1 MKLSRRDFVKGVGA
15 GTALAGL
22 GGMARPERAE
32 AKAEAKLT
40 AAPMPRE
47 MESDL
52 LARLQ
57 TDEVTDP
64 LAAHTVQI
72 APNMEPVI
80 PHETRRPRPSRNW
93 QTSRRRPGK
102 SRTS

>member
-22 GGMARPERAE
+22 SGIARPERAE

-47 MESDL
+47 MESVL
-52 LARLQ
+52 LDRLEA
-57 TDEVTDP
+57 DDITDP

-80 PHETRRPRPSRNW
+80 PHEARRPRPSRSW

-102 SRTS
+102 SRIS